1 MREEGGV
8 LKLAVRVGRRV
19 EHDSRPLFFPSNQL
33 TSAINCWR
41 QTLCFKPKSVG
52 LESAPFI
59 RSVNK
64 LPSADRDLL
73 GNAHCVCPQ
82 LIHYPYR
89 YGGARALDVQ
99 ISFCSDYFRNINSVL
114 YLIQMQGSPPPQ
126 PPPPPSAFAALLLG
140 VHFLKRRLV

>member
-64 LPSADRDLL
+64 LPAADRDLL

-82 LIHYPYR
+82 LILYTTPIDTEALGHWTCKYHF
-89 YGGARALDVQ
+89 ART
-99 ISFCSDYFRNINSVL
+99 IFET
-114 YLIQMQGSPPPQ
+114 LIL
-126 PPPPPSAFAALLLG
+126 F
-140 VHFLKRRLV
+140 FI